1 MPKTSQYL
9 LEYNGKVEFN
19 TSCQC
24 TVSIF
29 FFKCGLMKFQIR
41 GHSGE
46 KGMLYILNS
55 WKYIESVLL
64 LSEINYKTRRL

>member
-1 MPKTSQYL
+1 
-9 LEYNGKVEFN
+9 
-19 TSCQC
+19 
-24 TVSIF
+24 
-29 FFKCGLMKFQIR
+29 MKFQIR